1 MPQGTAID
9 RLARDLGVAGR
20 GPARLGVKRA
30 LDVVLAFAILPIAV
44 LLVLVLAVA
53 IKLDSPGP
61 VFFGQPRTGLHGR
74 RFRMW
79 KLRTMIQGAEQ
90 RKLEVMHLNSLR
102 PPDFKIVDDP
112 RITRVGRFLRRTHL
126 DELPQIA
133 NVVLGEMSFVGP
145 RPTSFGA
152 TTYDLWQTK
161 RLEVRPG
168 ITGLWQ
174 VSSPKASEFDD
185 RLRLDIRYINEMS
198 LWLDLK
204 ILAQTLVASARGTG
218 V

>member
-1 MPQGTAID
+1 MLEDVRID
-9 RLARDLGVAGR
+9 LLARDLGVTGR
-20 GPARLGVKRA
+20 GRGYTAVKRVLDLA
-30 LDVVLAFAILPIAV
+30 LALAV
-44 LLVLVLAVA
+44 LPVVVMLVLLLAAA

-61 VFFGQPRTGLHGR
+61 VFFSQPRTGLNGR

-79 KLRTMIQGAEQ
+79 KLRTMIRGAEQ
-90 RKLEVMHLNSLR
+90 RKLEFMHLNNLR

-112 RITRVGRFLRRTHL
+112 RITRVGRFLRKTHL

-145 RPTSFGA
+145 RPTSFAA

-174 VSSPKASEFDD
+174 ITPRKSSEFDD
-185 RLRLDIRYINEMS
+185 RLRLDIRYIDEMS
-198 LWLDLK
+198 LRLDVK
-204 ILAQTLVASARGTG
+204 ILALTLVASARGSG

>member
-1 MPQGTAID
+1 MLQGAGSD
-9 RLARDLGVAGR
+9 LLARELAVAVRSPTYLGFKRVLDL
-20 GPARLGVKRA
+20 A
-30 LDVVLAFAILPIAV
+30 LAVAILPIVA
-44 LLVLVLAVA
+44 LLVLVLAIA

-61 VFFGQPRTGLHGR
+61 IFFSQLRTGVHGR

-79 KLRTMIQGAEQ
+79 KLRTMIRDAER
-90 RKLEVMHLNSLR
+90 RKLEIMHLNNLR

-112 RITRVGRFLRRTHL
+112 RITRVGRFLRGTHL
-126 DELPQIA
+126 DELPQVA
-133 NVVLGEMSFVGP
+133 NVILGEMAFVGP
-145 RPTSFGA
+145 RPTSFAA

-174 VSSPKASEFDD
+174 ITSPKGSLFDE
-185 RLRLDIRYINEMS
+185 RLRLDIRYIDQMS
-198 LWLDLK
+198 LLLDVK
-204 ILAQTLVASARGTG
+204 ILALTVVAAARGTG

>member
-1 MPQGTAID
+1 MLPGARID
-9 RLARDLGVAGR
+9 LFAREFGVAGCSR
-20 GPARLGVKRA
+20 VYSGVKRA
-30 LDVVLAFAILPIAV
+30 FDIVLAFAVLPV
-44 LLVLVLAVA
+44 VVMLVLVLAIA

-61 VFFGQPRTGLHGR
+61 VFFSQARTGLNGR

-79 KLRTMIQGAEQ
+79 KLRTMIRGAEQ
-90 RKLEVMHLNSLR
+90 RKLELVHLSNLR
-102 PPDFKIVDDP
+102 PPDFKIIDDP
-112 RITRVGRFLRRTHL
+112 RITRIGRFLRRTHL

-133 NVVLGEMSFVGP
+133 NVLVGEMSFVGP
-145 RPTSFGA
+145 RPTSFAA

-174 VSSPKASEFDD
+174 VTSRKASEFDD
-185 RLRLDIRYINEMS
+185 RLRLDIRYIDEMS
-198 LWLDLK
+198 LWLDMK
-204 ILAQTLVASARGTG
+204 ILALTLVSCARGSG

>member
-1 MPQGTAID
+1 MLEDVRID
-9 RLARDLGVAGR
+9 LLARELRVTGR
-20 GPARLGVKRA
+20 SRGYTAVKRMLDLA
-30 LDVVLAFAILPIAV
+30 LALAV
-44 LLVLVLAVA
+44 LPVVVMLVLLLAVA
-53 IKLDSPGP
+53 IKLDSPGA
-61 VFFGQPRTGLHGR
+61 VFFSQPRTGLNGR

-79 KLRTMIQGAEQ
+79 KLRTMIRGAEQ
-90 RKLEVMHLNSLR
+90 RKLEFMHLNNLR
-102 PPDFKIVDDP
+102 PPDFKIIDDP
-112 RITRVGRFLRRTHL
+112 RITRVGRFLRKTHL

-145 RPTSFGA
+145 RPTSFAA

-174 VSSPKASEFDD
+174 ITPRKSSEFED
-185 RLRLDIRYINEMS
+185 RLRLDIRYIDEMS
-198 LWLDLK
+198 LRLDLK
-204 ILAQTLVASARGTG
+204 ILALTLVTSARGSG

>member
-1 MPQGTAID
+1 MLEDVRID
-9 RLARDLGVAGR
+9 LLVRELGVTGR
-20 GPARLGVKRA
+20 SRGYTAVKRVLDLA
-30 LDVVLAFAILPIAV
+30 LAIAV
-44 LLVLVLAVA
+44 LPIVVMLVLLLAVA
-53 IKLDSPGP
+53 IKLDSAGP
-61 VFFGQPRTGLHGR
+61 VFFNQPRTGLNGR

-79 KLRTMIQGAEQ
+79 KLRTMIRGAEQ
-90 RKLEVMHLNSLR
+90 RKLEFMHLNNLR
-102 PPDFKIVDDP
+102 PPDFKIIDDP
-112 RITRVGRFLRRTHL
+112 RITRVGRFLRKTHL

-145 RPTSFGA
+145 RPTSFAA

-174 VSSPKASEFDD
+174 ITSRKSSEFDD
-185 RLRLDIRYINEMS
+185 RLRLDIRYIDEMS
-198 LWLDLK
+198 LRLDVK
-204 ILAQTLVASARGTG
+204 ILALTLVASARGSG